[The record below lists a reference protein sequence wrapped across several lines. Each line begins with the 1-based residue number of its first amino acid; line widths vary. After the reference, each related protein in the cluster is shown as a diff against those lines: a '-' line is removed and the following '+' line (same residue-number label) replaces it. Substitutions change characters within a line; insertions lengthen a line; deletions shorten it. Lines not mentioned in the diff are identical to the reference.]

1 MIVESQRVKDFI
13 SESKHSMTPFYQTDY
28 TQFSDGELACILAD
42 DLDTIHYMP
51 AELLSPAL
59 VDYLIKNVSDSFK
72 VISEI
77 VQEELDGTKNLYT
90 SEHLAFAVSQVGHRA
105 IALFNESAF
114 TPEAIV
120 NAAKIDPQAYSA
132 MPKSV
137 KTPAISEQICRNNYR
152 AFPHIPQR
160 HHTPEIFYG
169 AAWAQ
174 YRSDPRSRGILSYA
188 TPACWDQKTASAVF
202 GSFDTQRD
210 FLITKIPE
218 EFHTYKMYVGLKG
231 TTMDHLSSKAEILGV
246 QNAKRDIESDLG
258 TDGVGNIKK
267 FMVRQADMSVRELTD
282 VVVNPN
288 MDEDSRLQS
297 AMRYAALYY
306 LGALSESAFA
316 KSVAEDG
323 RLAPIAQVLAQH
335 RVPEV
340 LSEPDAAVTKM
351 KGREPLDATPSL
363 G

>member
-13 SESKHSMTPFYQTDY
+13 AESKHSMTPIYQTDY
-28 TQFSDGELACILAD
+28 AQFSDGELAFILAD
-42 DLDTIHYMP
+42 DLNVIHYMP
-51 AELLSPAL
+51 AALLSPAL
-59 VDYLIKNVSDSFK
+59 VDYLIKNVADSFE

-77 VQEELDGTKNLYT
+77 VQEELGGTKDLYT
-90 SEHLAFAVSQVGHRA
+90 SEHLALAVSQVGHRA

-120 NAAKIDPQAYSA
+120 AAAKFDPKAYSA

-137 KTPAISEQICRNNYR
+137 KTPAISAQICRNDYR

-174 YRSDPRSRGILSYA
+174 CRSDSSSRGILSYA
-188 TPACWDQKTASAVF
+188 TPACWDQKTASAAF
-202 GSFDTQRD
+202 GSFTSQRD

-218 EFHTYKMYVGLKG
+218 EFHTYKMYRDLKG
-231 TTMDHLSSKAEILGV
+231 TSMDHLSSKAEILGV
-246 QNAKRDIESDLG
+246 QEAKRHIESDLSL
-258 TDGVGNIKK
+258 DGIGNIKK
-267 FMVRQADMSVRELTD
+267 WMVGQAKLSVRELTD

-288 MDEDSRLQS
+288 RDENSNLQA

-316 KSVAEDG
+316 KSVAEDD
-323 RLAPIAQVLAQH
+323 RLAPIAKILAQH
-335 RVPEV
+335 RVAEV
-340 LSEPDAAVTKM
+340 LSEPDAEVTQV

-363 G
+363 D